1 MSWQEVIAKDIVKGR
16 LGGSGGS
23 HKYTN
28 YTNEKLLADAWDD
41 NKADKLIAD
50 ITAGGHSY
58 TNVIKL
64 LAPFKGKT
72 AKDIGVMLRRDD
84 TYGSIIDNMEDS
96 LNLTANELI
105 PNISRN
111 LARMA
116 RVGKGGTTIE
126 AALSQLKDS
135 PSLDNANQ
143 LRELIKNRTTIEA
156 NMNNIITTA
165 ELRTILE
172 DLYPEQPEDKILLN
186 ANPTSHPTLQVTWG
200 VVKATT
206 GKPIEGW
213 LERES
218 TTKSHHSYK
227 IVNYTKDSPK
237 AIMQE
242 GKEIVAANE
251 DRGYFSETLPLGLT
265 IMGEK
270 GEKEILS
277 QEPQEEAQEY
287 ERDDTVS
294 IGKIPSSFF
303 AALKGMKGSADE
315 LVPTIDN
322 TLMLS
327 PIFFSDAKSFKFGRV
342 AKLILFGEGK
352 SVTRLT
358 LSGLDNVLEQ
368 VPLIKRGEEDSDFK
382 TRAYHEYSTEY
393 LIDLIYNYKQGDSPI
408 PKTDENDKAIEDIQD
423 QIKEKYGDEN
433 IDVEDSI
440 EEINGFDTL
449 EKLNE
454 FMQGTELTR
463 EYLEGED
470 QLEWKTNPLASY
482 EGNRLQLESP
492 SFFEDMDSTP
502 KEIKRNEARRLQSKK
517 ELSIT
522 FLKTILLDE
531 GSFNFMNSVVKSVDE
546 TFESNNKMFNAII
559 YGLEKNL
566 LDILQVRFTATDVD
580 TLIKTIFTV
589 AIRYDESIEAQIEKL
604 KVEDKQYVPQEGD
617 NEILEAIDIK
627 VRAVWAKINSGF
639 IDAIITKIDE
649 IAELGN
655 DNVKPLIEQGLV
667 QIKGE
672 VEE

>member
-1 MSWQEVIAKDIVKGR
+1 M
-16 LGGSGGS
+16 
-23 HKYTN
+23 
-28 YTNEKLLADAWDD
+28 
-41 NKADKLIAD
+41 
-50 ITAGGHSY
+50 
-58 TNVIKL
+58 
-64 LAPFKGKT
+64 
-72 AKDIGVMLRRDD
+72 
-84 TYGSIIDNMEDS
+84 
-96 LNLTANELI
+96 
-105 PNISRN
+105 
-111 LARMA
+111 
-116 RVGKGGTTIE
+116 
-126 AALSQLKDS
+126 
-135 PSLDNANQ
+135 
-143 LRELIKNRTTIEA
+143 
-156 NMNNIITTA
+156 
-165 ELRTILE
+165 
-172 DLYPEQPEDKILLN
+172 
-186 ANPTSHPTLQVTWG
+186 
-200 VVKATT
+200 
-206 GKPIEGW
+206 
-213 LERES
+213 
-218 TTKSHHSYK
+218 
-227 IVNYTKDSPK
+227 
-237 AIMQE
+237 
-242 GKEIVAANE
+242 
-251 DRGYFSETLPLGLT
+251 
-265 IMGEK
+265 
-270 GEKEILS
+270 
-277 QEPQEEAQEY
+277 
-287 ERDDTVS
+287 
-294 IGKIPSSFF
+294 
-303 AALKGMKGSADE
+303 
-315 LVPTIDN
+315 
-322 TLMLS
+322 
-327 PIFFSDAKSFKFGRV
+327 
-342 AKLILFGEGK
+342 
-352 SVTRLT
+352 
-358 LSGLDNVLEQ
+358 
-368 VPLIKRGEEDSDFK
+368 
-382 TRAYHEYSTEY
+382 
-393 LIDLIYNYKQGDSPI
+393 
-408 PKTDENDKAIEDIQD
+408 
-423 QIKEKYGDEN
+423 
-433 IDVEDSI
+433 EDSI